1 MSNIS
6 SLDKNS
12 VNKAKYSNFTTI
24 LANIRVEF
32 DQAKM
37 KLLIVLIILVFS
49 GLTSVVSQKYL
60 NQILELS
67 GITLANPIT
76 PTMTTFLNDF
86 LGNSLI
92 YIIIIIIFGGGT
104 FSNEVEVNKQVYFLL
119 SRPITRSNYFF
130 TRSLILTIGMAIAT
144 IIGSFIVYFYA
155 LVYFSALPI
164 DKIFLIFLLSSFQ
177 YASMYAFMIMFCA
190 KYNQVTS
197 WVFGI
202 LTYLSE
208 SIIAFLASF
217 YDPLKW
223 LSPFYLANDYLH
235 ILDGSLTLL
244 DLSEYFVV
252 LIIVWTAFP
261 ILIGWFWYRRRDL

>member
-6 SLDKNS
+6 STN
-12 VNKAKYSNFTTI
+12 VNTAKYSKFTTY

-37 KLLIVLIILVFS
+37 KLLIVLIILIFS

-67 GITLANPIT
+67 GIDLKNPIT

-130 TRSLILTIGMAIAT
+130 TRSFILTVGMALAAIV
-144 IIGSFIVYFYA
+144 GSFIVYFYA
-155 LVYFSALPI
+155 LVYFSAMPI
-164 DKIFLIFLLSSFQ
+164 DKISLIFLLSSFQ

-223 LSPFYLANDYLH
+223 FSPFYLANDYQH
-235 ILDGSLTLL
+235 ILDGSLTIL
-244 DLSEYFVV
+244 DLSAYFIV
-252 LIIVWTAFP
+252 LIVVWTILP
-261 ILIGWFWYRRRDL
+261 ILIGWFLYRKRDL